1 MASYAAK
8 LYTVL
13 AAILTSLLALQAEGR
28 AAASTAGGSE
38 CALSSAQAA
47 SIRALMADSN
57 ASCVFNMTVQSV
69 RGSV

>member
-13 AAILTSLLALQAEGR
+13 AAIVTTLIALQPEGR

-38 CALSSAQAA
+38 CALSSAQAG
-47 SIRALMADSN
+47 SIRAIMADSN